1 MEQVRAVQDSV
12 VPDVVVQFTILHFN
26 AEYLVCVV
34 TAGEGGHQGC
44 FQACRREEGRIYLLP
59 VMPLPPLPRD
69 SIPDCL
75 RVERVQGQA
84 RRQDGR
90 DGRGQAEGQDD
101 GWGRGGNIVF

>member
-1 MEQVRAVQDSV
+1 MRVAQYSV

-59 VMPLPPLPRD
+59 VMPLPRLLCD
-69 SIPDCL
+69 SIPDSL

-84 RRQDGR
+84 GRQDGR
-90 DGRGQAEGQDD
+90 DGRGQAEGQAA
-101 GWGRGGNIVF
+101 GRGGGGYIAL